1 MPRKKQILEDGIQEI
16 LAYIGL
22 DLGKIPVALQKTE
35 PLDFR
40 IPKFYDEKQ
49 YKQYRYIPVKDIQI
63 LLTPT
68 NRMDELEEKYK
79 KARPLIDYLDNKKE

>member
-63 LLTPT
+63 LLTQ
-68 NRMDELEEKYK
+68 
-79 KARPLIDYLDNKKE
+79 PLDIPLH